1 MTNVPYIADS
11 ATSPQPMNL
20 PFLVHQSSLFTRR
33 ALAFPFIIANWQHFE
48 NYKFQSGCSGLFMM
62 R

>member
-11 ATSPQPMNL
+11 ATKSTTNESA
-20 PFLVHQSSLFTRR
+20 FLVHQSSIR
-33 ALAFPFIIANWQHFE
+33 ALAFPFIIANWQHFQI
-48 NYKFQSGCSGLFMM
+48 YKLQSGCSGLFMM